1 MSDGP
6 IQETMRLLMRPW
18 IGSCAETEERLS
30 GHLESEL
37 PPREERRVR
46 RHLAH
51 CRRCRRVYESLARAV
66 EHIRSLAREDLTA
79 PMPSVVEAVTE
90 RIRHER
96 R

>member
-1 MSDGP
+1 
-6 IQETMRLLMRPW
+6 MRPW

-30 GHLESEL
+30 GHLEGEL
-37 PPREERRVR
+37 PPSEERRVR
-46 RHLAH
+46 RHLAF
-51 CRRCRRVYESLARAV
+51 CRRCRSVYESLARAV
-66 EHIRSLAREDLTA
+66 EHIRSLGREDDLTA